1 MPHLIL
7 SQSPLVQHLSLSGD
21 RRTDHRHIDEDDDVL
36 LPVSSLRSTEIEPEE
51 SSRTENTY
59 PDARVASRTRP
70 LHIILPS
77 RPAGFGIVDSLSVRR
92 PLDNGGI
99 LKPPRTCWPVSPVE
113 IWPHGLDPAAR
124 LLHRPRGTASRLNEV
139 GPSGNEHRCV
149 LAVRTSRGRPKRSSS
164 M

>member
-51 SSRTENTY
+51 
-59 PDARVASRTRP
+59 RVAGPKTPALMPALPLGGGPSISSCRAVRP
-70 LHIILPS
+70 V
-77 RPAGFGIVDSLSVRR
+77 FGIVDSLSVRR

-99 LKPPRTCWPVSPVE
+99 LKPPRTCWPVYPVE
-113 IWPHGLDPAAR
+113 IFSHGLDPAAQ
-124 LLHRPRGTASRLNEV
+124 LLHPPMGITSRLNEV
-139 GPSGNEHRCV
+139 GPNGNEHRCV
-149 LAVRTSRGRPKRSSS
+149 LPVRTS
-164 M
+164 